1 MIKLI
6 KYLKCFEKL
15 FFSLYNLISK
25 LFKRSG
31 GAANAVN
38 RSKLSRKI
46 EQEKKNFT
54 SPFNACVVENLS
66 SRIRTKL
73 QW

>member
-46 EQEKKNFT
+46 EQEL
-54 SPFNACVVENLS
+54 VGH
-66 SRIRTKL
+66 
-73 QW
+73 